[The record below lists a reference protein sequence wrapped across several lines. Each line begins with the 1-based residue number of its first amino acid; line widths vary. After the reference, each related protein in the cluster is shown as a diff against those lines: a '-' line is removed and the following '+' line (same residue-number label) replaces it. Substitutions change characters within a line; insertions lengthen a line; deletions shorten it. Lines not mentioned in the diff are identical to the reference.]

1 MHVLKIGGNELSEPA
16 FLIGLGEAVAAD
28 SELAAYPGSR
38 RPGFRFP
45 RSGWRCGSAPGKWTR
60 FNWSQAPPPL
70 DYREPDAVRIFSQA
84 EFRVHLD
91 LGLGD
96 GETTV
101 CTCDLIHGYVTI
113 NADYRT

>member
-1 MHVLKIGGNELSEPA
+1 MALWISA
-16 FLIGLGEAVAAD
+16 GEVDTVQLVAGA
-28 SELAAYPGSR
+28 
-38 RPGFRFP
+38 
-45 RSGWRCGSAPGKWTR
+45 T
-60 FNWSQAPPPL
+60 PL